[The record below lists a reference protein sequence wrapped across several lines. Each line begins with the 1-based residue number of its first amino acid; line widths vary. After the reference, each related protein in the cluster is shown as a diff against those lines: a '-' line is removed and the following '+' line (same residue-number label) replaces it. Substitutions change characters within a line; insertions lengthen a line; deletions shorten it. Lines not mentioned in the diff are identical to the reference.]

1 MMPTPTTLSPTATL
15 LRAACIAVARQLG
28 PGHSEAVYQK
38 ATSLMLQA
46 HNRTHHCEYHVPVP
60 FRPHVLGGV
69 DTLSASR
76 AVAPP
81 AHALDTTAE
90 TAGVTTSTAFHVGS
104 ERIDIL
110 LYDDDCK
117 AHVVELKAVG
127 GSLSPKRD
135 PVPPDQTM
143 PAAHT
148 QLLKYVR
155 LLRQDPRT
163 QDALVAGYVVN
174 FRQSVT
180 FGAPEA
186 MPVEFDVFDCASK
199 QWTFGQGD
207 TINDNETSASE
218 EEESPSPPPS
228 PLLPAMPL
236 RVPMVTATL
245 PSPLS
250 VCAL

>member
-1 MMPTPTTLSPTATL
+1 MPTIPPTLSPTATL
-15 LRAACIAVARQLG
+15 LRATCLAVARQLG

-60 FRPHVLGGV
+60 FRPHVVGGV
-69 DTLSASR
+69 DSLEASR
-76 AVAPP
+76 SVAPS
-81 AHALDTTAE
+81 AYALDMA
-90 TAGVTTSTAFHVGS
+90 ADKSVAPSFHVGS

-117 AHVVELKAVG
+117 LHVVELKAVG
-127 GSLSPKRD
+127 ASLSPKRE

-143 PAAHT
+143 PAAHV

-155 LLRQDPRT
+155 LLKQDSRT
-163 QDALVAGYVVN
+163 HDAIAAGYMVN

-180 FGAPEA
+180 FGAPNS
-186 MPVEFDVFDCASK
+186 MPVEFDVYDCTSE
-199 QWTFGQGD
+199 QWTFGQG
-207 TINDNETSASE
+207 TGAGGNETGVASE
-218 EEESPSPPPS
+218 AVSSSPS
-228 PLLPAMPL
+228 PLLPAMAPHG
-236 RVPMVTATL
+236 PMVTATL
-245 PSPLS
+245 PSDTS

>member
-1 MMPTPTTLSPTATL
+1 MPAPTTLSPTATL
-15 LRAACIAVARQLG
+15 LRAACLAVARQLG

-60 FRPHVLGGV
+60 FQPHVLGGV
-69 DTLSASR
+69 DTLAASR

-81 AHALDTTAE
+81 AYALDTPAATASV
-90 TAGVTTSTAFHVGS
+90 TASTAFHVGS

-127 GSLSPKRD
+127 ASLSPKRD

-143 PAAHT
+143 PAAHV

-163 QDALVAGYVVN
+163 HDALAAGYVVN

-186 MPVEFDVFDCASK
+186 MPVEFDVYDCASER
-199 QWTFGQGD
+199 WTFGQGD
-207 TINDNETSASE
+207 TSDGDETSTSE
-218 EEESPSPPPS
+218 EDGSPSPSPS
-228 PLLPAMPL
+228 PLLPAMSL

-245 PSPLS
+245 PAASSACTL
-250 VCAL
+250 

>member
-1 MMPTPTTLSPTATL
+1 MPAAPTTLSPTATL
-15 LRAACIAVARQLG
+15 LRAACLAVARQLG
-28 PGHSEAVYQK
+28 PGHSETVYQK

-69 DTLSASR
+69 DTLAASR
-76 AVAPP
+76 AVTSP
-81 AHALDTTAE
+81 AYALDTAAD
-90 TAGVTTSTAFHVGS
+90 TAGATASTAFHVGS

-110 LYDDDCK
+110 LYDDECK

-127 GSLSPKRD
+127 ASLSPKRD

-143 PAAHT
+143 PAAHV

-163 QDALVAGYVVN
+163 HDALVAGYVVN

-186 MPVEFDVFDCASK
+186 MPVEFDVYDCASER
-199 QWTFGQGD
+199 WAFGQGD
-207 TINDNETSASE
+207 TSDGDETSASE
-218 EEESPSPPPS
+218 EEDGL

-236 RVPMVTATL
+236 RVPTVTATL
-245 PSPLS
+245 PSVSS